1 MKRISILI
9 LLIASIAQF
18 AIANSDKGEREQW
31 FKEMREFKHK
41 FLAKELGL
49 TDQQQEAFFPIYDAM
64 DSECQKLHRETR
76 KLQRDI
82 KKKKDNEVTDLEYEK
97 AAEALFELKGR
108 ENKIEQ
114 KYYPQLKAIITP
126 RQLFLLKG
134 AEDKFM
140 RHLMNH
146 RQKHSKKNKD

>member
-18 AIANSDKGEREQW
+18 AIADSDKGEREQW

-64 DSECQKLHRETR
+64 DSECQKFHRETR

-114 KYYPQLKAIITP
+114 KYYPQLKAVITP

>member
-18 AIANSDKGEREQW
+18 AIADSDKGEREQW

-49 TDQQQEAFFPIYDAM
+49 TDQQLEAFFPIYDAM

-97 AAEALFELKGR
+97 AA
-108 ENKIEQ
+108 
-114 KYYPQLKAIITP
+114 
-126 RQLFLLKG
+126 
-134 AEDKFM
+134 
-140 RHLMNH
+140 
-146 RQKHSKKNKD
+146 